1 MGLFALA
8 NPKTVIAYAQANSRS
23 LSESERSITG
33 LAIRIAN
40 DKRQLVRTSELESLL
55 GKNYPFAEKGQESP
69 IAIETQMMAIR
80 FPELEKLSPEKQA
93 KVMQSNMDGVHSVRG
108 QIMKAIKGK
117 PQDPRLRVLERAMQ
131 LESNMAGFIL
141 NSPVPKEL
149 KPEQV
154 EEYKTGL
161 KSAAE
166 EFQQQSK
173 EFETLVKGI
182 QEEMGKS
189 SSALEARVLPS
200 PDMSD
205 WPWPQV
211 YRQKLQNLSK
221 ELEAGNQIGA
231 LALLDYYRPTLI
243 KEDGDFFM
251 IRAGVLLFLN
261 PNSTMK
267 VYVLDELEK
276 SSQKAAI
283 DTWKK
288 MVRANMKEAP

>member
-1 MGLFALA
+1 
-8 NPKTVIAYAQANSRS
+8 
-23 LSESERSITG
+23 
-33 LAIRIAN
+33 
-40 DKRQLVRTSELESLL
+40 
-55 GKNYPFAEKGQESP
+55 
-69 IAIETQMMAIR
+69 
-80 FPELEKLSPEKQA
+80 
-93 KVMQSNMDGVHSVRG
+93 
-108 QIMKAIKGK
+108 
-117 PQDPRLRVLERAMQ
+117 
-131 LESNMAGFIL
+131 
-141 NSPVPKEL
+141 L

-161 KSAAE
+161 KSLSE

-211 YRQKLQNLSK
+211 YRQKLQNLTK

-283 DTWKK
+283 DAWKK
-288 MVRANMKEAP
+288 MVRANMKETP